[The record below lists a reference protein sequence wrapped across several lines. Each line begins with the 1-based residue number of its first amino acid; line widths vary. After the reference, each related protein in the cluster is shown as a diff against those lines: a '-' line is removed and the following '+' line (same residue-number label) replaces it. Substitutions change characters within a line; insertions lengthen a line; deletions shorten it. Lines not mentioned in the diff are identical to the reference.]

1 MGVKYVEIEKIDNY
15 IENPRHEVGLNEL
28 DTLKKLFD
36 VSGYQN
42 MINLAQD
49 IYTNGLVN
57 ASLVTIVKLNN
68 ADRYT
73 VYEGNRRVAC
83 IKLILHPE
91 KFSFLPKNQIDRI
104 KKMKSDTPSKINLS
118 QIECLITDEED
129 AFFIMRRI
137 HSGEDKG
144 RGLKSWNTK
153 EQEIFKLRT
162 NPKNSTSIAKIIS
175 DKYEEFFKEDIQ
187 EEMAYTNIQRLFNNL
202 EVRESLGIEKDNI
215 DYFSC
220 ERLYLIKG
228 VIEKVNQIAKIEN
241 LSISRKFNKRKI
253 IEQIVIPIIEELK
266 SKQLESKAIN
276 SIHIE
281 QKNKSNKLSNS
292 KEQQTQNKEATSNN
306 GISVRE
312 DTGLKTE
319 YKSIESISSTLKPKL
334 PPKIGS
340 GKLLSSTMPFTNLYH
355 SNVRI
360 NTLVIEINQIR
371 YKDFRLATQFLL
383 RSLMEVY

>member
-1 MGVKYVEIEKIDNY
+1 
-15 IENPRHEVGLNEL
+15 
-28 DTLKKLFD
+28 
-36 VSGYQN
+36 
-42 MINLAQD
+42 
-49 IYTNGLVN
+49 
-57 ASLVTIVKLNN
+57 
-68 ADRYT
+68 
-73 VYEGNRRVAC
+73 
-83 IKLILHPE
+83 LILHPE

-215 DYFSC
+215 DSFSC

-241 LSISRKFNKRKI
+241 LSISRKFN
-253 IEQIVIPIIEELK
+253 
-266 SKQLESKAIN
+266 
-276 SIHIE
+276 
-281 QKNKSNKLSNS
+281 
-292 KEQQTQNKEATSNN
+292 
-306 GISVRE
+306 
-312 DTGLKTE
+312 
-319 YKSIESISSTLKPKL
+319 
-334 PPKIGS
+334 
-340 GKLLSSTMPFTNLYH
+340 
-355 SNVRI
+355 
-360 NTLVIEINQIR
+360 
-371 YKDFRLATQFLL
+371 
-383 RSLMEVY
+383 